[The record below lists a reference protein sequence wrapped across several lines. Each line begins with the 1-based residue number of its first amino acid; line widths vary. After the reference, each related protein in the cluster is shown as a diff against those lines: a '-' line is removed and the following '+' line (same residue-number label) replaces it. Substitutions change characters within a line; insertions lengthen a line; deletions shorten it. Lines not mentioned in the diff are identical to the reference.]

1 MGKNLCL
8 PIMRTTSIL
17 WFLLLLGFT
26 VYFTTVSSGCANII
40 PPSGGPRDSLPPQ
53 LLSAAPRDS
62 TLNFR
67 GDRITFTF
75 DEYVDD
81 PQDLPN
87 NLLFTPTFE
96 LNPEIAVRAR
106 TVTVRFRDS
115 LLPNTTYTLNFGN
128 AIRDVNEGNVLKDF
142 VYTFSTG
149 PLLDSLSLSGKVLL
163 AENGK
168 TDSTLIVMLHRNLAD
183 SAVRT
188 QRPVYF
194 ARVDAAGN
202 FRFRNLPKGTFAI
215 YALGDAGIMRRYLD
229 TSRQLFAFA
238 NRDIITG
245 DTSNITLYA
254 YRNRASAAQ
263 TATAAAAVTGRGRT
277 PTADKRLRFST
288 NAGPATLDLQSDFVI
303 TFQTPLQ
310 RFDSTKLSLSTD
322 STFTPVARYTVT
334 LDSTR
339 TELRFRSAWREG
351 TAHNLILDKEFA
363 EDSAGRKLL
372 KTDTLNFS
380 TKKRS
385 EYGQLNIRVR
395 NLAAIKNPVLQFVQS
410 DQVIFSAPLVNG
422 TYRSAMFNPGEY
434 DLRVLDDENRNNA
447 WDPGRFFGIRR
458 QPEIVVP
465 VSRRLVIK
473 AGMDNELDISL

>member
-1 MGKNLCL
+1 
-8 PIMRTTSIL
+8 MRTTSIISFL
-17 WFLLLLGFT
+17 FLLCFAAYL
-26 VYFTTVSSGCANII
+26 TTISSGCANII
-40 PPSGGPRDSLPPQ
+40 PPAGGPRDSLPPQ

-81 PQDLPN
+81 PQDLSN

-96 LNPEIAVRAR
+96 SNPEIAVRAR

-115 LLPNTTYTLNFGN
+115 LLANTTYTLNFGN

-149 PLLDSLSLSGKVLL
+149 SALDSLTLSGKVVL

-202 FRFRNLPKGTFAI
+202 YRFRNLPKGTFAI
-215 YALGDAGIMRRYLD
+215 YALSDAITNQRRYQD
-229 TSRQLFAFA
+229 TTRQTFAFSNSA
-238 NRDIITG
+238 VTTG
-245 DTSNITLYA
+245 DTTNITLYA
-254 YRNRASAAQ
+254 YRTRPLIPPTTAPVASQ
-263 TATAAAAVTGRGRT
+263 GRT
-277 PTADKRLRFST
+277 PTTDKRLRFST
-288 NAGPATLDLQSDFVI
+288 NAGSTTLDLQNDFVI

-310 RFDSTKLSLSTD
+310 RFDSTRISLSTD
-322 STFTPVARYTVT
+322 STFTPVARYTAL
-334 LDSTR
+334 LDSSHTV
-339 TELRFRSAWREG
+339 LRFRSAWREG
-351 TAHNLILDKEFA
+351 TVHNLIIDKEFA

-372 KTDTLNFS
+372 KTDTLNFT
-380 TKKRS
+380 TKRRS

-395 NLAAIKNPVLQFVQS
+395 NLTNIKNPVLQFVQS
-410 DQVIFSAPLVNG
+410 DQVIFSVPLTNG
-422 TYRSAMFNPGEY
+422 TYRSTLFNPGEY
-434 DLRVLDDENRNNA
+434 DLRILDDINNNKT
-447 WDPGRFFGIRR
+447 WDPGQFFGVRR
-458 QPEIVVP
+458 QPELVTPVP
-465 VSRRLVIK
+465 RRLVVK
-473 AGMDNELDISL
+473 PGMENEFDISL